1 VPSVGAYTRPVPPSA
16 AELKARKA
24 AETLDRLLSDGDLL
38 LRLQLSGYADK
49 EWEPIAT
56 ELGLVVVPQLRHG
69 HGDLPAS
76 RCNSRLETQHG
87 QPVHRDPAGRRAA
100 AGARHVS
107 RRRRAVSVASDSPE
121 RRKHSLLLLGRLL
134 EYAQVLP
141 GRLGPPRGR

>member
-16 AELKARKA
+16 AQCRKA

-56 ELGLVVVPQLRHG
+56 ELVLVVVPQRRHG

-87 QPVHRDPAGRRAA
+87 QPCHHDPAG
-100 AGARHVS
+100 
-107 RRRRAVSVASDSPE
+107 
-121 RRKHSLLLLGRLL
+121 
-134 EYAQVLP
+134 QP
-141 GRLGPPRGR
+141 GCR